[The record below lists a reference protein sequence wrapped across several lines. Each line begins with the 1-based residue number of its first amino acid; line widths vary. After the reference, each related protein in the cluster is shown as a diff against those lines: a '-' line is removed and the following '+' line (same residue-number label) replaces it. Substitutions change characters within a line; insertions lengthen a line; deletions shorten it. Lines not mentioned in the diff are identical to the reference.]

1 VEKKFPEYLMKLQKK
16 WIKKGDTFRLMF
28 QDEARFGRISDHR
41 RCWCPAPKRPICS
54 ALVSQENT
62 YAYGVVSLPD
72 GQFESLVLPRC
83 DSDCMQVFLK
93 EISSRHPK
101 EKILMVMD
109 GAGWHKAKS
118 LKVPKNIRLCFL
130 PPYSPELNPVEHI
143 WDELKEKG
151 FHNRVFSS
159 LDALEDHLVNE
170 LHKLENAPEVTRSIA
185 SWPWIINR
193 IFQIV
198 TRINTLG
205 RKGFVA
211 FFKFTCM
218 AKTLPRAV

>member
-1 VEKKFPEYLMKLQKK
+1 MKLQKK

-41 RCWCPAPKRPICS
+41 HCWCPAPKRPVCP

-83 DSDCMQVFLK
+83 DTDCMQIFLK

-109 GAGWHKAKS
+109 GAGWHKSKS
-118 LKVPKNIRLCFL
+118 LEVPKNIRLYFF
-130 PPYSPELNPVEHI
+130 PSYSPELNPVEHI

-151 FHNRVFSS
+151 FLNRVFLS

-170 LHKLENAPEVTRSIA
+170 LRKLENTPEVTRSIV
-185 SWPWIINR
+185 SWPWIINA
-193 IFQIV
+193 IM
-198 TRINTLG
+198 N
-205 RKGFVA
+205 
-211 FFKFTCM
+211 
-218 AKTLPRAV
+218 